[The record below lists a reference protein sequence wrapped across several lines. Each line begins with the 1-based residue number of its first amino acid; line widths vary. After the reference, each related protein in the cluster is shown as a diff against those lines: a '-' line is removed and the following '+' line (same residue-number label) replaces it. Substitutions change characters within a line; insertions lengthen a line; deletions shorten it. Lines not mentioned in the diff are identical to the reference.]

1 MHVHFVVKQLYRIL
15 ASILVSDEYEKIQSA
30 VLQNVS
36 VHALIYVQV
45 KVGQRKGEVND
56 GLFQLKKKS

>member
-1 MHVHFVVKQLYRIL
+1 MYVHFIVKQLYRIL
-15 ASILVSDEYEKIQSA
+15 ASIWVSDEYEKIQSA

-45 KVGQRKGEVND
+45 RGGGGKG
-56 GLFQLKKKS
+56 KAK